1 MDKDKYI
8 EHIVKKQASL
18 LAVMAKYFAYFITA
32 FGVYALFSSTLIGTI
47 ILMLGAG
54 LIYVTGMAVDVEY
67 EFLFVNDDCEISK
80 IYKKS
85 TRKKCASFEGS
96 KVDRIA
102 CCTSDKFKNDL
113 QIKRDWT
120 VTKYVS
126 GNADKEDMCYGFV
139 YTENEKQ
146 KVAILELNDKV
157 IDYINRVY
165 KNKMESYSAWKH

>member
-8 EHIVKKQASL
+8 EHIVKKQASV

-80 IYKKS
+80 ISGMIKKGNIN
-85 TRKKCASFEGS
+85 KKLEIILTKTDKKL
-96 KVDRIA
+96 KV
-102 CCTSDKFKNDL
+102 N
-113 QIKRDWT
+113 
-120 VTKYVS
+120 
-126 GNADKEDMCYGFV
+126 N
-139 YTENEKQ
+139 TEEK
-146 KVAILELNDKV
+146 KISN
-157 IDYINRVY
+157 N
-165 KNKMESYSAWKH
+165 N